1 MALAFITLLDYADHA
16 VSCRIDIGKSKY
28 YQLVIGEEPDSKGG
42 LPLLGNTSTSKLF
55 GPLSADEI
63 GRRNISVPMSIFTS
77 KQNRLQLLSYADQDK
92 NGVAVSDSILIPV
105 SHLQNR
111 KPSLSFSKNI
121 MIENAFSNNHI
132 KTYHTSFSVK
142 ENKMSTGMFWASLL
156 PVIGGAVQ
164 SLLPTLMNKAPDI
177 LRSLT
182 GGRAAPAAP
191 GAATSGGTAT
201 AGTSTT
207 ATGAASGNAL
217 VQLLN
222 SPEVSALLQ
231 SLLQQTLTPA
241 ANAPASPATARA
253 SSIQKQINTR
263 YSEAKIAPAL
273 LAALPALLPLL
284 QQVLSPETIGKVLDS
299 PQKMIGAVTD
309 SITKIG
315 ELGIASHEQDL
326 AHLRALNPGTGPAVD
341 ALLASF
347 SMTLSENKKLIQYKR
362 ISSVKV
368 TFSNVETVDC
378 EGKSCLI
385 YGYGGKMVFPV
396 AITAPKPIG
405 RCVLQLS
412 VKDLKTSKLLLT
424 KNFNYKTAESIAA
437 NCPQLEPSEYK
448 SIPSNGDYLFCIS
461 LIFKGKKKENLGT
474 YASEVV
480 HLTDSYVYA
489 SVAGKGEAIALNDT
503 AVHRPFWHKIWSTR
517 FSKELMR
524 TSIHVKYY
532 CVLTSD
538 QEGIGKM
545 ETVTKPVK
553 TDDQY
558 GKSLLMKTGVKINIA
573 ELNKILPAISS
584 YPSLSPS
591 QLKAISAPEFLSSY
605 HTVAQEIIKVDG
617 FINEI
622 AMFWAFPE
630 VTIHE
635 LILKKIV
642 TANAYG
648 MVTDLDTE
656 VVRFPLPSSLYLI
669 GAKNG
674 K

>member
-1 MALAFITLLDYADHA
+1 MALAFITLLDYADSA
-16 VSCRIDIGKSKY
+16 ISCKIDIGKSRY
-28 YQLVIGEEPDSKGG
+28 YQLVVGEERESKGG
-42 LPLLGNTSTSKLF
+42 LPLMDNTSTSKLF

-63 GRRNISVPMSIFTS
+63 GRRNISVPMSIFTD
-77 KQNRLQLLSYADQDK
+77 KLNRLQLLSYADKDK
-92 NGVAVSDSILIPV
+92 NGLAISDSVRIVV
-105 SHLQNR
+105 SHIQNR

-121 MIENAFSNNHI
+121 MMENAFSNNPI

-164 SLLPTLMNKAPDI
+164 SLLPKLMNKAPDI

-182 GGRAAPAAP
+182 GERAAIPATTVTP
-191 GAATSGGTAT
+191 GTAT
-201 AGTSTT
+201 T
-207 ATGAASGNAL
+207 AAPGNAL

-241 ANAPASPATARA
+241 ANAPAATATARA
-253 SSIQKQINTR
+253 SSIQKQINTK

-315 ELGIASHEQDL
+315 ELGIASREQDL

-362 ISSVKV
+362 IRSVKV
-368 TFSNVETVDC
+368 KFSDVETVDC

-385 YGYGGKMVFPV
+385 YGYGGKLIFPV

-424 KNFNYKTAESIAA
+424 KNFNYKTVESIAA
-437 NCPQLEPSEYK
+437 NYPHLELSEYK
-448 SIPSNGDYLFCIS
+448 SISSNSDYLFCIS
-461 LIFKGKKKENLGT
+461 LIFKGKKRENMGA

-489 SVAGKGEAIALNDT
+489 SVSGKGEAIPLNDT
-503 AVHRPFWHKIWSTR
+503 VAHRPFWHKIWSTR

-532 CVLTSD
+532 CVLTAD

-553 TDDQY
+553 TDDRY
-558 GKSLLMKTGVKINIA
+558 GKSVLMKTGVRINIA
-573 ELNKILPAISS
+573 ELNKILPTISS
-584 YPSLSPS
+584 YPSLSQS
-591 QLKAISAPEFLSSY
+591 QLRAISTPEFLSSY

-630 VTIHE
+630 VIIHE
-635 LILKKIV
+635 VILKKIV
-642 TANAYG
+642 TGNAYG

-669 GAKNG
+669 GVKNG